1 MGPRSDPLGRLVVP
15 VITPRF
21 GSSVDVTG
29 LERLADFLVASR
41 ADALFILGTT
51 GEFQHLT
58 LEEKKRI
65 VRTSSECVRNRVPL
79 WVGVS
84 APALP
89 ETLELIAWA
98 ADCGAQT
105 VVLAPLFGPG
115 DPERKIRSVL
125 EVSPL
130 PLVLYN
136 NPEIH
141 ADRMLPIETVK
152 ACAADPR
159 IAAIKDSS
167 GDWDYFRALLKLQ
180 SAGFR
185 VFQGRERAILESLN
199 AGAYGMVAGLA
210 NVAPALCREML
221 LRRDGETMERILSA
235 KAALRTLDPDP
246 IRALKKD
253 LVRRGVIRSD
263 GMFGGRDLLARGKGM
278 G

>member
-1 MGPRSDPLGRLVVP
+1 M
-15 VITPRF
+15 ITPRF
-21 GSSVDVTG
+21 GSSVDLTS
-29 LERLADFLVASR
+29 LERLADFLIAGG

-58 LEEKKRI
+58 LEEKKRT
-65 VRTSSECVRNRVPL
+65 VRALSECVRNGVPL

-98 ADCGAQT
+98 ANCGAQT

-115 DPERKIRSVL
+115 GPERKIRSVL
-125 EVSPL
+125 EISPL
-130 PLVLYN
+130 PLILYN

-141 ADRMLPIETVK
+141 AGRMLPIETVK

-167 GDWDYFRALLKLQ
+167 GDRDYFRELLKLQ
-180 SAGFR
+180 SVGFR
-185 VFQGRERAILESLN
+185 VFQGRESIILESLN

-210 NVAPALCREML
+210 NVAPALCAEIL
-221 LRRDGETMERILSA
+221 LRRDRETMGQILSA
-235 KAALRTLDPDP
+235 KAALRALDPDP

-263 GMFGGRDLLARGKGM
+263 EMFGGRDLLPRGKGM